1 MDLQNEPRRFCRK
14 CLLQDMDETSFYERL
29 RRHIANLD
37 EDLKVC
43 DEEYARRLDCCR
55 ACDNLMS
62 GMCRICGCYVELR
75 AVMKKNI
82 CPMVHP
88 KWTAVKEEE
97 SDKDR

>member
-1 MDLQNEPRRFCRK
+1 MELLNEPRRFCRK
-14 CLLQDMDETSFYERL
+14 CLLRDMDESAYFVSL
-29 RRHIANLD
+29 RRYIRDLD
-37 EDLKVC
+37 ADLKVC
-43 DEEYARRLDCCR
+43 NEIYESRLAECR
-55 ACDNLMS
+55 NCDQLMS